1 MAQTFEGAAQDE
13 RKVRMASADILIV
26 DDHAATREGLRM
38 LLSDAGYAVDSVS
51 DGAEALQKSSESDF
65 KLALLD
71 VQLPGIGGLDLL
83 ARWAE
88 QPRAPRVI
96 MMTGVDTTA
105 AALGALRG
113 HAYAFL
119 PKPIVPGQLLEMV
132 SKALSPAPEFNVDV
146 LSARPEWVELLVPC
160 AKDAAERIENFMKYL
175 EADLPDAVR
184 EATGLAFR
192 ELLLNAIEWGG
203 QLDPTRKVNIACLRA
218 GRMVLYRIADPGAG
232 FRFSERAHAA
242 ITQGGPDVIGHMAIR
257 EEQGLRPGGFGL
269 MLVRANVDELLY
281 NERQNEVVFIKYL
294 DGAGQ

>member
-1 MAQTFEGAAQDE
+1 MAD
-13 RKVRMASADILIV
+13 ADILIV
-26 DDHAATREGLRM
+26 DDHAATREGLRA
-38 LLSDAGYAVDSVS
+38 LLTDAGFAVDCAS
-51 DGAEALQKSSESDF
+51 DGPEALQKSSQADY

-71 VQLPGIGGLDLL
+71 VRLPGLGGLDLL

-88 QPRAPRVI
+88 RPRAPRVI
-96 MMTGVDTTA
+96 VMTGVDTTA

-119 PKPIVPGQLLEMV
+119 PKPIEPNHLIEMV
-132 SKALSPAPEFNVDV
+132 SKALSTAPEFTIDV

-160 AKDAAERIENFMKYL
+160 ARDAAERIENFMKQL
-175 EADLPDAVR
+175 DADLPDEVR
-184 EATGLAFR
+184 EAIGLAFR

-218 GRMVLYRIADPGAG
+218 RRLVLYRIADPGAG
-232 FRFSERAHAA
+232 FRFNELAHAA
-242 ITQGGPDVIGHMAIR
+242 IAHDGDDVIGHMAIR

-294 DGAGQ
+294 DGADEPEGRDGKR